1 MRLVKKLHGCPASE
15 MHSCA
20 LLLSAC
26 GQQNMGVHEVVGDVW
41 GQTDVR
47 RPPTHNVS
55 LRFSGIGRCG
65 STDRKPGTLGED
77 PRVTP
82 PEWQQ
87 SKMTVQRIF
96 EWPRIWGYSST
107 AVPTI
112 IHDNG
117 VILLDRWVIYQ
128 VLSKLLDDSLT
139 GSVFIGEKATCGSGI
154 WNLLVKN
161 DLIASQI
168 RNTI

>member
-1 MRLVKKLHGCPASE
+1 MDNFGLRVF
-15 MHSCA
+15 
-20 LLLSAC
+20 
-26 GQQNMGVHEVVGDVW
+26 
-41 GQTDVR
+41 
-47 RPPTHNVS
+47 RPFVMWYHCFDFAVC
-55 LRFSGIGRCG
+55 R
-65 STDRKPGTLGED
+65 
-77 PRVTP
+77 
-82 PEWQQ
+82 
-87 SKMTVQRIF
+87 
-96 EWPRIWGYSST
+96 WPRIWGYSST

-139 GSVFIGEKATCGSGI
+139 GSVFIGEKATCGSGM